1 VPAVEP
7 VPLDDLD
14 PVLRE
19 EVRGRT
25 LARTLSSTVPVQVW
39 AHVPAAATAWV
50 RLLAELQERSG
61 LDERL
66 RELVRLRI
74 AAYTQCRTCSTGRK
88 SDEVTEDDVACLAVD
103 DGRFS
108 AREQA
113 ALAYA
118 DLFATDHLA
127 VDDETYQALGEHFSL
142 AEVVELQ
149 MFCALMLA
157 GGRLAFVQRAW
168 GDDDR
173 PPVLVPTPHHRQ
185 EA

>member
-1 VPAVEP
+1 MPAVEP
-7 VPLDDLD
+7 VPLSALD
-14 PVLRE
+14 PVLAE

-25 LARTLSSTVPVQVW
+25 ANRTLSSTLPVQVW

-74 AAYTQCRTCSTGRK
+74 AAHTQCRTCSTGRK
-88 SDEVTEDDVACLAVD
+88 SDLVTEDDISCLGAD
-103 DGRFS
+103 DSRFS
-108 AREQA
+108 PAEQA
-113 ALAYA
+113 ALRYA
-118 DLFATDHLA
+118 DLFATDWLA
-127 VDDETYQALGEHFSL
+127 VDDATYEDLAAHFALE
-142 AEVVELQ
+142 EVVELQ

-157 GGRLAFVQRAW
+157 GGRLAYVQRAW

-173 PPVLVPTPHHRQ
+173 PPVLAPPTHVH
-185 EA
+185 A

>member
-1 VPAVEP
+1 MPAVEP
-7 VPLDDLD
+7 VPLSDLD

-19 EVRGRT
+19 EVRART
-25 LARTLSSTVPVQVW
+25 AGRTLSSTLPVQVW

-88 SDEVTEDDVACLAVD
+88 TELVTEDDIACLGAGD
-103 DGRFS
+103 DRFS
-108 AREQA
+108 PREQA

-127 VDDETYQALGEHFSL
+127 VDDDTYRALGKVFTL
-142 AEVVELQ
+142 PEVVELQ

-157 GGRLAFVQRAW
+157 GGRLAQVQRAW
-168 GDDDR
+168 SDDDR
-173 PPVLVPTPHHRQ
+173 PPVLTPAHHP
-185 EA
+185 EES